1 MAEETGI
8 TVLRGL
14 PDAAELAAV
23 TTVLLAVLRERARQA
38 DPPDGANPPVV
49 YADWSVKG
57 TGGQVPAAWS
67 ARQTRRKGG
76 LR

>member
-23 TTVLLAVLRERARQA
+23 TTVLLAVLRDRARQA
-38 DPPDGANPPVV
+38 DGPEPAA

>member
-23 TTVLLAVLRERARQA
+23 TTVLLALLRDRSRPA
-38 DPPDGANPPVV
+38 DEPRPAA
-49 YADWSVKG
+49 YADWSVRG
-57 TGGQVPAAWS
+57 TGGPTPGGWPARHLRG
-67 ARQTRRKGG
+67 RQ
-76 LR
+76 